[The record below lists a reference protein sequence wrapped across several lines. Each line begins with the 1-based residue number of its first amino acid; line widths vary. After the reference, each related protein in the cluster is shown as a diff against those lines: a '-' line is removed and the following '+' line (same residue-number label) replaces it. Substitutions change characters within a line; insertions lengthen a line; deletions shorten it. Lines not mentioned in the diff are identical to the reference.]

1 VVGEQ
6 PVSHY
11 SGAVVKAGTARKVA
25 SAAALGGGGLSAL
38 GVGLYGLLRAEAM
51 LARRLIG
58 DATVDPPN
66 ATGWYGRRRP
76 GPAIRVAVL
85 GDSGMAGYGVERVE
99 ETPGAH
105 LASGISA
112 YSGRRVYLGAYAVVG
127 AQSSHIMAQLERAL
141 MIEPDVV
148 VISVGTNDVTH
159 TVGVSTSVAH
169 LSAAVR
175 RARDAGIEVVVGT
188 CPDLGTVRPI
198 NPPLRQVA
206 REWSRRLAK
215 AQSIAAVQ
223 AGARSVSLATILG
236 PEFDARPTDL
246 FGPDRF
252 HPSAEGYAAFAGVL
266 LPTVL
271 AALGLVPAE
280 EEATQALRGEGLV
293 PLSRAASEAART
305 PGTEL
310 DGSETGASRR
320 GVRCRLVELRHRRRQ
335 PQVETEPP
343 APELEPADA

>member
-1 VVGEQ
+1 
-6 PVSHY
+6 
-11 SGAVVKAGTARKVA
+11 
-25 SAAALGGGGLSAL
+25 LSAL

-51 LARRLIG
+51 LARRSIG
-58 DATVDPPN
+58 NATTAPPN

-76 GPAIRVAVL
+76 GPAIRVAVC
-85 GDSGMAGYGVERVE
+85 GDSGMAGYGLERVE
-99 ETPGAH
+99 DTPGAH

-112 YSGRRVYLGAYAVVG
+112 YAERRVYLGAYAVVG
-127 AQSSHIMAQLERAL
+127 AQSADIMAQVERAL
-141 MIEPDVV
+141 LIEPDVV

-159 TVGVSTSVAH
+159 TVSVSTSVTH

-175 RARDAGIEVVVGT
+175 RVRDAGIEVVVGT

-236 PEFDARPTDL
+236 PEFDARPMDL

-252 HPSAEGYAAFAGVL
+252 HPSAEGYASFAAVL
-266 LPTVL
+266 QPTVL
-271 AALGLVPAE
+271 SALGLLPVE
-280 EEATQALRGEGLV
+280 EDAPQAFRGEGV
-293 PLSRAASEAART
+293 LSLSKAAVEAART

-310 DGSETGASRR
+310 DGTELGGGLR
-320 GVRCRLVELRHRRRQ
+320 GVRGRLVELRHRVRQ
-335 PQVETEPP
+335 PRVETEPP
-343 APELEPADA
+343 VSDLEPAEA

>member
-1 VVGEQ
+1 
-6 PVSHY
+6 
-11 SGAVVKAGTARKVA
+11 
-25 SAAALGGGGLSAL
+25 
-38 GVGLYGLLRAEAM
+38 M

-320 GVRCRLVELRHRRRQ
+320 GVRGRLVELRHRRRQ

>member
-1 VVGEQ
+1 M
-6 PVSHY
+6 
-11 SGAVVKAGTARKVA
+11 TARKVA
-25 SAAALGGGGLSAL
+25 SAAALGGGGLSVL
-38 GVGLYGLLRAEAM
+38 GAGLYGLLRAEAM

-58 DATVDPPN
+58 EPREAPPN

-76 GPAIRVAVL
+76 APAIRVAVL

-112 YSGRRVYLGAYAVVG
+112 YAGRRVYLGAYAVVG
-127 AQSSHIMAQLERAL
+127 AQSSDIMSQLERAL

-159 TVGVSTSVAH
+159 SVSISTSVSH

-175 RARDAGIEVVVGT
+175 RARDAGVEVVVGT

-236 PEFDARPTDL
+236 P
-246 FGPDRF
+246 
-252 HPSAEGYAAFAGVL
+252 
-266 LPTVL
+266 
-271 AALGLVPAE
+271 
-280 EEATQALRGEGLV
+280 
-293 PLSRAASEAART
+293 
-305 PGTEL
+305 
-310 DGSETGASRR
+310 
-320 GVRCRLVELRHRRRQ
+320 
-335 PQVETEPP
+335 
-343 APELEPADA
+343 

>member
-1 VVGEQ
+1 
-6 PVSHY
+6 
-11 SGAVVKAGTARKVA
+11 
-25 SAAALGGGGLSAL
+25 
-38 GVGLYGLLRAEAM
+38 VGLYGLLRAEAM

-58 DATVDPPN
+58 EPKTAPPN

-99 ETPGAH
+99 DTPGAQ

-112 YSGRRVYLGAYAVVG
+112 YAGRRVYLGAYAVVG
-127 AQSSHIMAQLERAL
+127 AQSKDIMAQLDQAL
-141 MIEPDVV
+141 LIEPEVV

-159 TVGVSTSVAH
+159 TVGVSTSVSY
-169 LSAAVR
+169 LSEAVR
-175 RARDAGIEVVVGT
+175 RVRDAGIEVVVGT

-236 PEFDARPTDL
+236 PEFDARPMDL

-266 LPTVL
+266 QPTVL

-280 EEATQALRGEGLV
+280 EEATQAFRGEGLV
-293 PLSRAASEAART
+293 PLARAASEAART

-310 DGSETGASRR
+310 DGSDTAAGRR
-320 GVRCRLVELRHRRRQ
+320 GVRGRLVELRHRRRQ
-335 PQVETEPP
+335 PQVVAEPP
-343 APELEPADA
+343 SSELEHADA

>member
-1 VVGEQ
+1 VL
-6 PVSHY
+6 
-11 SGAVVKAGTARKVA
+11 GA
-25 SAAALGGGGLSAL
+25 
-38 GVGLYGLLRAEAM
+38 GLYGLLRAEAM

-58 DATVDPPN
+58 DAREAPPN
-66 ATGWYGRRRP
+66 ATGWYGRHRP
-76 GPAIRVAVL
+76 APAIRVAVL

-99 ETPGAH
+99 DTPGAH

-112 YSGRRVYLGAYAVVG
+112 YAGRRVYLGAYAVVG
-127 AQSSHIMAQLERAL
+127 AQSSDVMAQVERAL

-159 TVGVSTSVAH
+159 SVSIGTSVTH

-175 RARDAGIEVVVGT
+175 RVRDAGIEVVVGT

-236 PEFDARPTDL
+236 PEFDSRPMDL

-252 HPSAEGYAAFAGVL
+252 HPSAEGYASFAAVL
-266 LPTVL
+266 QPTVL
-271 AALGLVPAE
+271 AALGLLPVEDAAP
-280 EEATQALRGEGLV
+280 QVSRGEGVL
-293 PLSRAASEAART
+293 PLAKAAFEAART

-310 DGSETGASRR
+310 DGSETGAGRR
-320 GVRCRLVELRHRRRQ
+320 GVRGRLVELRHRRRQ
-335 PQVETEPP
+335 PQVESEPP
-343 APELEPADA
+343 ASELEPAEA